1 MAQAE
6 IAQKSGGFDMTGT
19 NKSRGEVLKR
29 YFISGFPQALEI
41 IENLEITRKSSMHG
55 IIMEFEEIWIIM
67 EKSWNC
73 VK

>member
-29 YFISGFPQALEI
+29 YFMSGFPQALEI
-41 IENLEITRKSSMHG
+41 IENLENH
-55 IIMEFEEIWIIM
+55 
-67 EKSWNC
+67 
-73 VK
+73 